1 MLYEDSIFE
10 FISTVGRLRILTMD
24 GPQRFEEYHELVE
37 KLVFLT
43 NFLRTSSKRDESVQ
57 ILAILNAWKDDFR
70 TYFAEST
77 YKYEY
82 LAAQK
87 FLDGTIHFDDFVT
100 HRYRLL
106 ISYEQALINKHLRLG
121 QHKYLFVGGGPFPV
135 SAILMAMTLKNVAIY
150 ILDQSP
156 EACITATD
164 IIQKM
169 HLQNNIHVLPPVKI
183 EDYKDINVY
192 DVIHFAS
199 MVGLSEEEKAA
210 IYRSTAQHLAS
221 HKHILTRCSSSY
233 SMSSMLYAGFP
244 ELVLKDVFTV
254 KETQEYQQP
263 VIVSNILIERI

>member
-1 MLYEDSIFE
+1 MNVLQEWKSDFHIF
-10 FISTVGRLRILTMD
+10 
-24 GPQRFEEYHELVE
+24 
-37 KLVFLT
+37 
-43 NFLRTSSKRDESVQ
+43 
-57 ILAILNAWKDDFR
+57 
-70 TYFAEST
+70 FADST
-77 YKYEY
+77 YHYEY
-82 LAAQK
+82 LAAQR
-87 FLDGTIHFDDFVT
+87 FLDGTINFDDFVT

-106 ISYEQALINKHLRLG
+106 ISYEQALIKKYMK
-121 QHKYLFVGGGPFPV
+121 QSSHKYLFVGGGPFPV

-169 HLQNNIHVLPPVKI
+169 HLQNNIHVLPPVKV
-183 EDYKDINVY
+183 EEYKDINAY